1 MTKNPAQLLWQG
13 ESRLLQAEVLRT
25 KSSKNK
31 RSEIEAKKDRKIER
45 SNKRNQQFNL
55 ALQQEMKDRGIDP
68 GSVAYCERCNS
79 FVSNVTLH
87 EASHK
92 QSDRKHAIERR
103 HRQENFNKYRSLY
116 DNCKKDDSDDSD
128 FSDASDSSDDS
139 SHKSSMAVKQMEFS
153 DNEQDDHME
162 VDEEQPNSLSSS
174 LSCKKSNI
182 NQFLLLQ
189 SDESDAAED
198 ADAEDVEEDEGSAE
212 DEGGS
217 GGGGGGMQIVSSS
230 SASAGVVGSIGSA
243 VEGADAD
250 VSEGGLTHLPVVTK
264 ILQES
269 VSALVYRSG
278 NYVVKISLTPNQ
290 VDLSPLNNSPL
301 LFGLRFSS
309 EIGGPGQITYIS
321 VSITP
326 SGDKPNGTQLCTDAE
341 LAVHLA
347 FIEKAGKAGFVNL
360 DIKKDNFVAKPLK
373 SEWSPNIN
381 INDITNWTTREEDVL
396 VHCQTFKWPKDN
408 TKSLYRLGKS
418 LIMVPEPQLTTASS
432 FTLYWI
438 DLESWTKPGS
448 QSCISFE
455 SNLLGQKKVIQR
467 RDRFVVTTENNKQS
481 TNIVTTTGVILDT
494 LATVVAHGGFAYR
507 NSLNALLYAMNNN
520 TTFPC
525 ELLSCMSKCMTIMMV
540 CNGQLPYS
548 IHKRGS
554 SINKTV
560 AARYY
565 KRGSSCTKTTDN
577 NLYDKFKKVLDEMTT
592 LLRDILDSS
601 EESSSSSD
609 EDTSSDDELKLQS
622 RLKGG
627 GGGGRKRPTRRKTFM
642 FDFQKQTT
650 GQQCLWFA
658 LNNMHRVFQKI
669 HKLTNKNVWTIQAI
683 RKAMTAIANELNTDD
698 ETERRLKE
706 RKDGGWGADEAIV
719 LYK

>member
-1 MTKNPAQLLWQG
+1 
-13 ESRLLQAEVLRT
+13 
-25 KSSKNK
+25 
-31 RSEIEAKKDRKIER
+31 
-45 SNKRNQQFNL
+45 
-55 ALQQEMKDRGIDP
+55 
-68 GSVAYCERCNS
+68 
-79 FVSNVTLH
+79 
-87 EASHK
+87 
-92 QSDRKHAIERR
+92 
-103 HRQENFNKYRSLY
+103 
-116 DNCKKDDSDDSD
+116 
-128 FSDASDSSDDS
+128 
-139 SHKSSMAVKQMEFS
+139 
-153 DNEQDDHME
+153 ME
-162 VDEEQPNSLSSS
+162 VDEEQ
-174 LSCKKSNI
+174 KSNI

-198 ADAEDVEEDEGSAE
+198 ADAEDVEEDEGSSE

-230 SASAGVVGSIGSA
+230 LSSADSSEDKGGSGGGGGEMQIVSSSLSSAGSIGSA

-250 VSEGGLTHLPVVTK
+250 VGEGGLTHLPVVTK

-301 LFGLRFSS
+301 LFGLRYSS
-309 EIGGPGQITYIS
+309 KIGGPGQITYIS

-326 SGDKPNGTQLCTDAE
+326 YGDKPNGTQLCTDAE
-341 LAVHLA
+341 LAGHLA
-347 FIEKAGKAGFVNL
+347 FIERAGEAGFVNL
-360 DIKKDNFVAKPLK
+360 DIKKDNFVAKPLE

-381 INDITNWTTREEDVL
+381 INNITDWTTCEEDVL
-396 VHCQTFKWPKDN
+396 AHCQTFRWPQDN
-408 TKSLYRLGKS
+408 KKSLYRLGKN
-418 LIMVPEPQLTTASS
+418 LIMVPEPQLTTASR

-438 DLESWTKPGS
+438 DLESWTTPGP

-467 RDRFVVTTENNKQS
+467 RDRFVVTTENKKKS
-481 TNIVTTTGVILDT
+481 NIVTTTGVILDT
-494 LATVVAHGGFAYR
+494 LATVVAHGGFTYR
-507 NSLNALLYAMNNN
+507 NSLNALLYAMNDKEI
-520 TTFPC
+520 FPC

-565 KRGSSCTKTTDN
+565 KRGSSCTKTTDR
-577 NLYDKFKKVLDEMTT
+577 NLYDKFKEVLDEMTT
-592 LLRDILDSS
+592 LLCDILDSS

-658 LNNMHRVFQKI
+658 LNNMHRVFQKNQR
-669 HKLTNKNVWTIQAI
+669 LTNKNVWTIQAI
-683 RKAMTAIANELNTDD
+683 RNAMTAIANDLKTDD
-698 ETERRLKE
+698 ETKRRLKQ